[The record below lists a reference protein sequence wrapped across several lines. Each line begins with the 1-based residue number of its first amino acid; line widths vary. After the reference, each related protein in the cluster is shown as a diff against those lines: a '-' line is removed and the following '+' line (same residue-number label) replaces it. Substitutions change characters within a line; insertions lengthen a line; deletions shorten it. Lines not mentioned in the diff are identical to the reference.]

1 MAITACLPFFHAHV
15 ELEEAGQ
22 DDADGEEQPHA
33 QRVAATVE
41 KVDELAVAQ
50 LGHQVEHEIS
60 HGVVYPMEQ

>member
-1 MAITACLPFFHAHV
+1 MLFRWFHARI
-15 ELEEAGQ
+15 EL
-22 DDADGEEQPHA
+22 DDCRNDYAEREGKAHIHHLA
-33 QRVAATVE
+33 VAVE